1 MSPEGTVSKQ
11 IFVTGGSG
19 GIGRVLVPRLLSC
32 GHRVRA
38 LARSRESEQLLSSL
52 GAEVH
57 RGDLL
62 DTQSLAGALEG
73 VEQIYHLAGGV
84 RGAGKQTADLINR
97 EATASLLEACK
108 GVDSIETFLLA
119 SSCAVYGDRS
129 GLWVDEDHEPHPN
142 TQYGRAKVS
151 AEALVQSAV
160 QNEGLP
166 AKVARIGAVYGR
178 GFSFFL
184 VDEIQHGKA
193 RLPGEGRNCIPVIH
207 VEDCVSALQVIAEQ
221 GQDSHVYHVADRS
234 SPTLKEFYSVVHEQV
249 GGQPVRFWSTYVPSY
264 VQRRLASRNERLQS
278 RFGRKPRFT
287 PDTLDLFTNSV
298 RLRTDRLAEELSFE
312 WRFPDY
318 REGVAA
324 ALGQ

>member
-1 MSPEGTVSKQ
+1 
-11 IFVTGGSG
+11 
-19 GIGRVLVPRLLSC
+19 
-32 GHRVRA
+32 
-38 LARSRESEQLLSSL
+38 L

-57 RGDLL
+57 RGDLFEPSTL
-62 DTQSLAGALEG
+62 DGALEG

-84 RGAGKQTADLINR
+84 RGAGKQTADLLNR
-97 EATASLLEACK
+97 QATASLLEACR
-108 GVDSIETFLLA
+108 GQDTIETFLLA

-129 GLWVDEDHEPHPN
+129 GLWVDEDHEPYPN
-142 TQYGRAKVS
+142 TEYGRAKVS
-151 AEALVQSAV
+151 AEGLVQSAV
-160 QNEGLP
+160 LNHGLP

-184 VDEIQHGKA
+184 VDEIQNGKA

-207 VEDCVSALQVIAEQ
+207 VQDCVAALQVIAEK
-221 GQDSHVYHVADRS
+221 GQDARVYHVADQS
-234 SPTLKEFYSVVHEQV
+234 SPTLKEFYGVVHKQV

-298 RLRTDRLAEELSFE
+298 RLRTERLAEELSFE
-312 WRFPDY
+312 WQFPDY
-318 REGVAA
+318 RQGVEA